1 MKTHRSILK
10 AWQLG
15 NRQLNRPNISI
26 VGGHYPTRP
35 FSAIQQLTAVGKIT
49 THHGQNC
56 SPPRAGVPY
65 SPAAKAN
72 GLVWVSGQ
80 VAADATGKYLDNS
93 LSVTEKSHRMMQNV
107 KAVLEG
113 AGSSL
118 DKVVKANV
126 IFTKID
132 DDYEEFN
139 EVYKQYITH
148 NPARTSIEVSGLPKP
163 ADIEIEVVALE

>member
-1 MKTHRSILK
+1 MAIHRSILK
-10 AWQLG
+10 TWQLG
-15 NRQLNRPNISI
+15 TRTFNRPNIFI
-26 VGGHYPTRP
+26 AGHLTRS
-35 FSAIQQLTAVGKIT
+35 FSSTRQLSEAGKIT

-80 VAADATGKYLDNS
+80 VAADATGKYLDNG

-118 DKVVKANV
+118 DKVVKANI

-148 NPARTSIEVSGLPKP
+148 NPARTSVEVSGLPKP
-163 ADIEIEVVALE
+163 ADIEIEVVALA

>member
-1 MKTHRSILK
+1 MTIYRPIPKT
-10 AWQLG
+10 WQRGTRL
-15 NRQLNRPNISI
+15 LNRPTVFIA
-26 VGGHYPTRP
+26 GGHLTRS
-35 FSAIQQLTAVGKIT
+35 FSSTRRLSAAGTIT

-80 VAADATGKYLDNS
+80 VAADATGKYLDND

-118 DKVVKANV
+118 DKVVKANI

-148 NPARTSIEVSGLPKP
+148 NPARTSVEVSGLPKP
-163 ADIEIEVVALE
+163 ADIEIEVVALA